1 MFQLQYTN
9 NEVDIEDLKK
19 KKEISKHFHEKKEEE
34 KIISTIQSQREE
46 TTTTRKDIM
55 ADRFFK
61 VVEIEAKNFGCVAI
75 KEIPQGNL
83 ILQEQPQCVAQW
95 SDPEYTH
102 GGVNR

>member
-1 MFQLQYTN
+1 MANFEAFQWNFSSSINLFFLKSDN
-9 NEVDIEDLKK
+9 KK
-19 KKEISKHFHEKKEEE
+19 KH
-34 KIISTIQSQREE
+34 
-46 TTTTRKDIM
+46 IM

-95 SDPEYTH
+95 SDPEYTL

>member
-1 MFQLQYTN
+1 
-9 NEVDIEDLKK
+9 
-19 KKEISKHFHEKKEEE
+19 
-34 KIISTIQSQREE
+34 
-46 TTTTRKDIM
+46 M

-95 SDPEYTH
+95 SDPEYTN